1 MPKTKIF
8 ISSVN
13 EDGLKPLRQKVYHQ
27 LKHLGHEPLMWEENL
42 GPWPGHVD
50 PVHRCLEAVE
60 DSDIYLLFI
69 GSRAGTYDA
78 NAMRTITHMEFI
90 KACEQG
96 KLILVFAD
104 TEVKQRYF
112 GIIKPILEQCIEKYV
127 TAESRFPS
135 PTHLIELLQGDPRI
149 PAGIDPY
156 VWYLYYDMT
165 QRKIYI
171 DDLTLGVPI
180 DWEMYFSD
188 LLRRGSLLLPLEDYI
203 EQTSLRLEQYDDAF
217 ELITSLLPSMQIAE
231 LEQPEELLEKI
242 RRMLKGGD
250 IEQVYG
256 QYMTECIG
264 CYRDC
269 CAATLYTLQED
280 KLHLVAATGNAVP
293 VPEFNLDDQ
302 SSYLSLTVQM
312 GNPAE
317 QIYYKEAKAMFYH
330 CIFSGSKVLTLHYP
344 ADPDWNARKFIHYKE
359 SVNRAILSKN
369 PLIIEWIKLFL
380 GGLKR

>member
-13 EDGLKPLRQKVYHQ
+13 EDGLKPLRQKVFHQ
-27 LKHLGHEPLMWEENL
+27 LRQLGHEPVMWEENL

-50 PVHRCLEAVE
+50 PVLRCLDAVQE
-60 DSDIYLLFI
+60 SDIYLLFI
-69 GSRAGTYDA
+69 GSRAGTYDW
-78 NAMRTITHMEFI
+78 NAMRTVTHMEFI
-90 KACEQG
+90 KAYEQG

-104 TEVKQRYF
+104 IDVKRSYF
-112 GIIKPILEQCIEKYV
+112 GTVKPLLEQYIEKYMA
-127 TAESRFPS
+127 TETRFPS
-135 PTHLIELLQGDPRI
+135 PSHLVEILQDDDRI

-165 QRKIYI
+165 QRKVYI

-203 EQTSLRLEQYDDAF
+203 EQTALRLDQYDDAF
-217 ELITSLLPSMQIAE
+217 ELITSLLPSLQIME
-231 LEQPEELLEKI
+231 IEQPEKALEKI
-242 RRMLKGGD
+242 RTMLKGGT

-264 CYRDC
+264 HYKDC
-269 CAATLYTLQED
+269 CAASLYTLNGESLQ
-280 KLHLVAATGNAVP
+280 LVAAVGTAVP
-293 VPEFNLDDQ
+293 VQEFDLNDQ
-302 SSYLSLTVQM
+302 SSYMALTVGM
-312 GNPAE
+312 GDPAE
-317 QIYYKEAKAMFYH
+317 QVYYKEAKGMFYH
-330 CIFSGSKVLTLHYP
+330 CIRSGSKVITLHYP
-344 ADPDWNARKFIHYKE
+344 ADPDWNAKKFIHYKE

-369 PLIIEWIKLFL
+369 PLIIEWIKLCL